1 MVLHSIKLGIREDPP
16 MASSMI
22 FPNELP
28 PLSVEIQQ
36 LAMFDETV
44 GYINP
49 YSIHI
54 P

>member
-1 MVLHSIKLGIREDPP
+1 MVLHSIKLGIREDS

-36 LAMFDETV
+36 LAMFDETA